1 MSMKYTLHITP
12 AAYRQL
18 KKLESDVQIM
28 IRHKLDGMCND
39 PRSDAFDVKKLHGRE
54 GYRLHV
60 GDYRVIYRL
69 NNSKLIIEVIAV
81 GHRREI
87 Y

>member
-1 MSMKYTLHITP
+1 MGYTLHITP

-18 KKLESDVQIM
+18 KKLEFDVQCM
-28 IRHKLDGMCND
+28 ICNKLEDLCVN
-39 PRSDAFDVKKLHGRE
+39 PYSNAFDVKKLQGRE
-54 GYRLHV
+54 GYRLRI
-60 GDYRVIYRL
+60 GDYRAIYRL
-69 NNSKLIIEVIAV
+69 NNNELIVEVIAI

>member
-1 MSMKYTLHITP
+1 MRYTLHITP

-18 KKLESDVQIM
+18 KKLESDVQRM
-28 IRHKLDGMCND
+28 IRNKLEGLCRN
-39 PRSDAFDVKKLHGRE
+39 PRSDGFDVKKLQGRE
-54 GYRLHV
+54 GYRLRI

-69 NNSKLIIEVIAV
+69 NNNELIVEVIAI

>member
-1 MSMKYTLHITP
+1 MRYTLYITP

-18 KKLESDVQIM
+18 KKLENDVQAM
-28 IRHKLDGMCND
+28 IRNKLDGLCEN
-39 PRSDAFDVKKLHGRE
+39 PRSNAFDVKKLQGRE
-54 GYRLHV
+54 GYRLRV
-60 GDYRVIYRL
+60 GDYRAIYRL
-69 NNSKLIIEVIAV
+69 YNDKLIVEVMAI

>member
-1 MSMKYTLHITP
+1 LYVTS

-18 KKLESDVQIM
+18 KKLEGSVQAAIRDKLSNLCENPYSDT
-28 IRHKLDGMCND
+28 
-39 PRSDAFDVKKLHGRE
+39 FDVKKLQGRE
-54 GYRLHV
+54 GYRSRV
-60 GDYRVIYRL
+60 GDYRAIYRL
-69 NNSKLIIEVIAV
+69 NNNELIVEVIAI

>member
-1 MSMKYTLHITP
+1 MRYTLYITP

-18 KKLESDVQIM
+18 KKLESDVQRM
-28 IRHKLDGMCND
+28 IRNKLEGLCGN
-39 PRSDAFDVKKLHGRE
+39 PRSDAFDVKKLQGRE
-54 GYRLHV
+54 GYRLRI

-69 NNSKLIIEVIAV
+69 NNNELIVEVIAI